1 MDLKLDLM
9 GKISLCVL
17 EGCTVR
23 RFIIVA
29 GALAVS
35 KLGSQESM
43 PTKTDIEEFLT
54 EVKLK

>member
-1 MDLKLDLM
+1 MVKDQGSELKDA
-9 GKISLCVL
+9 IYYAN
-17 EGCTVR
+17 
-23 RFIIVA
+23 VA